1 MKRQPTPR
9 QVRIAG
15 TALFLFL
22 LGLTSAAPA
31 GGIHGR
37 VFALD
42 ENGNHIGMAGGA
54 TLEFRG
60 AGGGV
65 SGTATAD
72 PDGYYRAQL
81 APGQY
86 TFRITAPGFKDEDEG
101 RGFALQR
108 SDRLVARNFSLTR
121 GPNDPDQ
128 ARPELPRIDA
138 GRLVGRVVE
147 RTPRGMVGVPGAVVH
162 LRQQGLPGV
171 TRVVTRQSD
180 AEGAGKLVQDQL
192 GGFEIQLPT
201 GEWHAAVTADG
212 FETLT
217 DPQPIMIQADETA
230 EREFVLVREQP
241 QLAGE
246 QGIRGQVRL
255 LDRDGKA
262 VRKPISVTVSIMPMP
277 QRDATTAFKPD
288 AAGGFERHLSTGA
301 YQVTA
306 AADGFRLLRP
316 AAADVL
322 PGTYDY
328 VKLVLVSEE
337 SRQPTEQTLVTTVL
351 QETLKGRIPAKGAE
365 VMVRPNGRPLS
376 EALRGIADAD
386 GRVTFKIAQPGNH
399 TTLARLK
406 GYEPAGR
413 SVVVRAGETATEE
426 FVLEQNKATTPGEET
441 LPQSIPYTSFV
452 VCREGNGVV
461 GVPGAQ
467 LTFAQSGQE
476 RQVAMSAERGAFSV
490 MLTEGNC
497 IVQVKAPQGFEDATQ
512 KLLVRRGVQAEYIYV
527 TRSPSVSPTPSR
539 DVQVQGYVVE
549 RSTKSSTGYAGLMDF
564 QLVWQPRTTAG
575 RRAVLQAGDL
585 GRFAVDLPADTYD
598 VEVKPAIAG
607 FNALRQ
613 TVRVEA
619 GMKAAYFIM
628 ERTPGSRDPGVLP
641 LPPQRV
647 KVEGY
652 VVASSAQSRQG
663 MTAVPGATL
672 WFTPSAGQS
681 QAVTSDGRGHFELSL
696 AMGDYRVRIQAP
708 RGYTDKNESLNVQ
721 TGLGP
726 QRYVLERE
734 QTGSQGGQGE
744 SNNSTDDR
752 PGNATLTVRVAE
764 RAKVGTRMLAGAEV
778 SATSR
783 NRKVATSRT
792 DKPGSATMQVPPGEY
807 DVTVTL
813 SGYEAGRQRVVV
825 TRKGGSA
832 TILLTRKSAG
842 NGATGGS
849 RGGRGNNTPGGTSSG
864 QNGGSQ
870 GNAMRPAQLSLT
882 VAVSYSNSKGGKTH
896 PIANAQVVVL
906 QAGQRRAVA
915 KTDASGNGRV
925 TLPPG
930 RYDIQVTA
938 ADFQSRN
945 VSVNLTKS
953 ETVRVSLETTLQ

>member
-22 LGLTSAAPA
+22 LGLTSATSA

-42 ENGNHIGMAGGA
+42 ESGRHIGMAGGA

-60 AGGGV
+60 VGSAVAGA
-65 SGTATAD
+65 ATAD
-72 PDGYYRAQL
+72 ADGYYRVQL

-86 TFRITAPGFKDEDEG
+86 TFKITAPGFKDEDEG

-128 ARPELPRIDA
+128 TRPELPRTDV

-147 RTPRGMVGVPGAVVH
+147 KTPRGMVGVPGAVVH

-180 AEGAGKLVQDQL
+180 VAGTNKLVQDRM
-192 GGFEIQLPT
+192 GGFQIHLPA
-201 GEWHAAVTADG
+201 GEWRAAVTADG
-212 FETLT
+212 FETLA
-217 DPQPIMIQADETA
+217 DPQPIMSERDQTA

-241 QLAGE
+241 QLTGD
-246 QGIRGQVRL
+246 QGIRGQVSL
-255 LDRDGKA
+255 LDREGHA
-262 VRKPISVTVSIMPMP
+262 VRKPIPVTVSIMPMP
-277 QRDATTAFKPD
+277 QRDAATAFKAD
-288 AAGGFERHLSTGA
+288 AAGDFERQLSAGA
-301 YQVTA
+301 YHVTA

-316 AAADVL
+316 ASADVL

-328 VKLVLVSEE
+328 VKLVLVSQE
-337 SRQPTEQTLVTTVL
+337 SRPATEQTFVATVL
-351 QETLKGRIPAKGAE
+351 QETIKGRIPVRGAE
-365 VMVRPNGRPLS
+365 VMVRLNGRPLS
-376 EALRGIADAD
+376 EALRGVADAD
-386 GRVTFKIAQPGNH
+386 GRVTFRISQPGDYA
-399 TTLARLK
+399 TLARLE
-406 GYEPAGR
+406 GYQPAGR
-413 SVVVRAGETATEE
+413 SIVVRAGETAAAEL
-426 FVLEQNKATTPGEET
+426 VLKLLETQPGTTTGEET
-441 LPQSIPYTSFV
+441 LSQAFPYRSFV
-452 VCREGNGVV
+452 VCRDGNEVV

-476 RQVAMSAERGAFSV
+476 RQVATSAGRGAFSV
-490 MLTEGNC
+490 TLTEGSC
-497 IVQVKAPQGFEDATQ
+497 IVQVKAPQGFEDSTQ
-512 KLLVRRGVQAEYIYV
+512 KLLVRRDAQAEYIYV
-527 TRSPSVSPTPSR
+527 TRSPSVKPIASR
-539 DVQVQGYVVE
+539 DIAVQGYVVE
-549 RSTKSSTGYAGLMDF
+549 RSSKSSTGNAGLKDS
-564 QLVWQPRTTAG
+564 QLVWQPRTTKG
-575 RRAVLQAGDL
+575 RRAVLQSGDL
-585 GRFAVDLPADTYD
+585 GRFSVELPPDTYD
-598 VEVKPAIAG
+598 VDVKPAIAG
-607 FNALRQ
+607 FKALRQ

-619 GMKAAYFIM
+619 GMQATYFIM
-628 ERTPGSRDPGVLP
+628 ERTPISV
-641 LPPQRV
+641 PPQRV
-647 KVEGY
+647 KVEGI
-652 VVASSAQSRQG
+652 VVARSSQSRMGQ
-663 MTAVPGATL
+663 TAVPGATL
-672 WFTPSAGQS
+672 SITPSAGNG
-681 QAVTSDGRGHFELSL
+681 QAQTVTSDSRGHFELSL
-696 AMGDYRVRIQAP
+696 AIGAYRVRIQAP
-708 RGYTDKNESLNVQ
+708 RGLADKTETLNVQ
-721 TGLGP
+721 TGLGS
-726 QRYVLERE
+726 QRFVLERE
-734 QTGSQGGQGE
+734 QAGSGGEKGE

-752 PGNATLTVRVAE
+752 PGNATLTIRVAE

-778 SATSR
+778 SVTSR

-807 DVTVTL
+807 DVTVML

-825 TRKGGSA
+825 TPKGSTA

-849 RGGRGNNTPGGTSSG
+849 RGGRGNDTQGGTNSG
-864 QNGGSQ
+864 QNSGSL
-870 GNAMRPAQLSLT
+870 GTAMKPAQLSLT
-882 VAVSYSNSKGGKTH
+882 VAVSYSNSKGGRAH

-906 QAGQRRAVA
+906 QAGQRRAAA

-938 ADFQSRN
+938 ADFQSRK
-945 VSVNLTKS
+945 VSVNLTES